1 MTTDGL
7 CRHNDYMRRGTV
19 GARELK
25 ARLGKYLRSVRGGKT
40 LIVTDR
46 GEPIAELRPL
56 EEDFDRKIARLRAA
70 GKIGGGS
77 GRVRPSA
84 PLRIPGVSL
93 SDAVLEDRE
102 DRF

>member
-1 MTTDGL
+1 MA
-7 CRHNDYMRRGTV
+7 RKATV

-25 ARLGKYLRSVRGGKT
+25 ARLGKYLRTVRSGQT

-46 GEPIAELRPL
+46 GEPVAELRPL
-56 EEDFDRKIARLRAA
+56 EEDLSRKLARLRAA

-77 GRVRPSA
+77 GLVRPSQ

>member
-1 MTTDGL
+1 MA
-7 CRHNDYMRRGTV
+7 RNVV
-19 GARELK
+19 GVRDLK
-25 ARLGKYLRSVRGGKT
+25 ARLGQHLRAVRAGKT

-56 EEDFDRKIARLRAA
+56 EEDLDRKIARLRAA

-77 GRVRPSA
+77 GRVHPFE
-84 PLRIPGVSL
+84 PIRIEGASVAS
-93 SDAVLEDRE
+93 AVLEDRE

>member
-1 MTTDGL
+1 MAQKA
-7 CRHNDYMRRGTV
+7 TV

-25 ARLGKYLRSVRGGKT
+25 ARLGKYLRTVRGGQT

-46 GEPIAELRPL
+46 GEPVAELRPL
-56 EEDFDRKIARLRAA
+56 EEDLSRKLARLRAA

-77 GRVRPSA
+77 GLVQPFE
-84 PLRIPGVSL
+84 PIRIDGASVS
-93 SDAVLEDRE
+93 SAVLEDRE